1 MLEKIRIILV
11 EPSHMGN
18 IGSTARAMM
27 NMGLTSLY
35 LVNPKQ
41 MPDVES
47 HQLASGASSVL
58 SSAKVK
64 QSLTDALDGV
74 GLVIGTSARAR
85 KLSLPVIDVREAA
98 KDACYYL
105 STTSHTEDEVA
116 IIFGRERTGLYN
128 DELLMCHKQLYIPT
142 NEAYNSLNLAQAVQI
157 IAYEMRMAMLNISNE
172 QDLPKLP
179 YIKKATQRQYEG
191 FYEHLSQVL
200 VASDFLDPNNPGLVM
215 ERMKRIFQRTQLE
228 ESEIHL
234 LRGILKQIL
243 IQINS

>member
-35 LVNPKQ
+35 LVSPRQ
-41 MPDVES
+41 LPDVES
-47 HQLASGASSVL
+47 HQLASGASGIL
-58 SSAKVK
+58 TQATITE
-64 QSLTDALDGV
+64 SLADALDGV

-98 KDACYYL
+98 KESCSFLNSDE
-105 STTSHTEDEVA
+105 SNDEVA
-116 IIFGRERTGLYN
+116 ILFGRERTGLYN

-142 NEAYNSLNLAQAVQI
+142 SDTYNSLNLAQAVQI
-157 IAYEMRMAMLNISNE
+157 IAYEMRVAMLDMLN
-172 QDLPKLP
+172 QKDFPKAL
-179 YIKKATQRQYEG
+179 YVKKATQRQYEG
-191 FYEHLSQVL
+191 FYQHMYQVL
-200 VASDFLDPNNPGLVM
+200 TDTDFLDPKNPGLVM
-215 ERMKRIFQRTQLE
+215 ERIKRIFQRAQLE

-243 IQINS
+243 IQARR